1 MNNILFVCLGNIC
14 RSPLAEGFFRHH
26 CQLRELDKQFSIDS
40 AGTGNWHIG
49 KPPDSRAIRV
59 AAEYQIDISG
69 LTAKQATSRDF
80 HSFDW
85 IIAMDRNNL
94 VDLHTQAENLPTN
107 ARIVLLSSLI
117 NTVDFIDV
125 PDPWYGDYADFREVA
140 QLLDLA
146 CANLLDTLL
155 DHD

>member
-1 MNNILFVCLGNIC
+1 MNNILFICLGNIC
-14 RSPLAEGFFRHH
+14 RSPLAEGFFRHQ
-26 CQLRELDKQFSIDS
+26 CQLRKLESKFNIDS

-49 KPPDSRAIRV
+49 KPPDARAIRV
-59 AAEYQIDISG
+59 AAEYQIDISRQK
-69 LTAKQATSRDF
+69 AKQVMAKDF

-94 VDLHTQAENLPTN
+94 AELQAQTESGSTN
-107 ARIVLLSSLI
+107 ARIALLSSLI